1 MRFRLAAAAVWLTLV
16 IVAVVA
22 SPPSDPGTGELVRK
36 MLTGQLEGVNLSF
49 FALFNV
55 MGVWPMALA
64 SLLANDP
71 KWKWPFVLG
80 SFALG
85 AFVLGPW
92 MVLRSWAPQPAVESV
107 VARVLRST
115 GLRVVLA
122 VAALGLAGLFFFG
135 GDLPA
140 FLALWPTNQFAFVM
154 SFDFVACT
162 LFAGLLLLSARG
174 TPSPQR

>member
-1 MRFRLAAAAVWLTLV
+1 MRFRLAAAVVWVGLLV
-16 IVAVVA
+16 VAVVA
-22 SPPSDPGTGELVRK
+22 SPPADPGTGALVRK

-71 KWKWPFVLG
+71 KWKWPFVVG

-92 MVLRSWAPQPAVESV
+92 MLLRSWEPRPTDPSRL
-107 VARVLRST
+107 ARFLRST
-115 GLRVVLA
+115 GLRVVLGL
-122 VAALGLAGLFFFG
+122 AALGLAALFFFG
-135 GDLPA
+135 GDLAA

-154 SFDFVACT
+154 SFDFVACS
-162 LFAGLLLLSARG
+162 LFAVLLVLSARSARA
-174 TPSPQR
+174 PA